1 MFRYFENLID
11 PYAPYEETDH
21 PPQKLLP
28 FLWSYC
34 RPFKRVFI
42 WATVMSVVVATVE
55 VGLIWA
61 MGWVVD
67 ILSGTPDTVWAD
79 HGTALIALAVF
90 ILLVR
95 PVIQAVDVLIL
106 NNAVLP
112 NMGTIVRWRAHKHV
126 LRQSV
131 GWFENDFA
139 GRIANRVMQTPRS
152 AGEVI
157 YHVFDAFSYIV
168 AYLVGALFLL
178 LNAEMELII
187 PLLLWMFAYGY
198 LIVFVVKRIQPASQA

>member
-1 MFRYFENLID
+1 M
-11 PYAPYEETDH
+11 P
-21 PPQKLLP
+21 
-28 FLWSYC
+28 
-34 RPFKRVFI
+34 
-42 WATVMSVVVATVE
+42 
-55 VGLIWA
+55 
-61 MGWVVD
+61 
-67 ILSGTPDTVWAD
+67 
-79 HGTALIALAVF
+79 LIAS
-90 ILLVR
+90 IT
-95 PVIQAVDVLIL
+95 VLL
-106 NNAVLP
+106 NNNSLMP
-112 NMGTIVRWRAHKHV
+112 NIATLFRWRGHRQV
-126 LRQSV
+126 MRQSV

-198 LIVFVVKRIQPASQA
+198 LIVFVVKRIQPASQAAADARSNLNGYIVDAYTNIQSVKLFSNEQKELEYARSYRRRPKYHYKRIEIIFYNGYFTFL